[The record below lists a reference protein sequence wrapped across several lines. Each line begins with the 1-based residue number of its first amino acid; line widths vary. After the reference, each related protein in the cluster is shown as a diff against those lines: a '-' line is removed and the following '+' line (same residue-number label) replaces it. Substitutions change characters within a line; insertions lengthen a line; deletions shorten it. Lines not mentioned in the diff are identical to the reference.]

1 MNIRTRQ
8 IFRIIIA
15 ATIIGGSVYLSV
27 RYLFKSS
34 PFMKIL
40 VLIALVAI
48 IYLTVDYVIK
58 KGKRDR
64 YGN

>member
-1 MNIRTRQ
+1 
-8 IFRIIIA
+8 
-15 ATIIGGSVYLSV
+15 
-27 RYLFKSS
+27 
-34 PFMKIL
+34 MKIL